1 MQQKFALSSVE
12 KNKIE
17 KLLYKSEAGSNQW
30 LLAQILLMRNAGV
43 KFSQIAAL
51 LSISS
56 NSAQYVV
63 RRYLKLGLYQTFAT
77 TLINTKDAAFDE
89 YSDVELDEL
98 EDDNVSF
105 SDESSQQQYAKSQ
118 NTTSDSKQDSTFG
131 IILKY
136 SGQECPQVKTASL
149 RKNSLS
155 TTVLGYS
162 GQECPE
168 KWRSTSKQKSAT
180 PSFSH
185 PTALEQS
192 HGKEHYQNTNVSGD
206 ATSAPSHSNNS
217 YVPSYS
223 DMSSLLEIHPDV
235 EHGFTYQN
243 DSCTHLSTSSNENA
257 GSGRKFKGLFSNF
270 KNMFNRK
277 DSNPFDVDLHNL
289 NKQQSSNQAAF
300 NPNATVF
307 EDEVSSN
314 NSEYFCQR
322 SFNGSQGGAQDSFQ
336 DGSQD
341 TGRFGF
347 DNLWQA
353 AQQPHTN
360 YVVETDAQ
368 GKLKQDRF
376 NHFENGA
383 KPHHEQTD
391 PQSSHSV
398 KGRAQNFLSRNFK
411 HSPLSVFS
419 ANSQPSAQPSLF
431 PKMPDMQIP
440 KPQMPSMP
448 NMNSPYGESYDEPYD
463 MSHDTAYSAELGME
477 QGSKFDRTPEFDGS
491 SMYDRVPDFKK
502 SSSYDGASE
511 FDGTSK
517 YKVTPEF
524 DKPSMYDRALES
536 DVTNKFTKL
545 FKGILSNDPEPDT
558 YSVADG
564 FDENTLINGD
574 DNSKTDY
581 LYHNKVHLSS
591 QQKDY
596 LEHIVASSEERAL
609 DYSRWLKSKAILLCA
624 QGYSNIQIAKILGLD
639 HTRVSRIRSTF
650 VQQGLDKLLNVTSDI
665 LSSPVYRNRVKGLIL
680 HLISKSPQE
689 FGYKNTVW
697 TGALIQDYLWR
708 HCEELNM
715 PDLLDMQG
723 AYALRLIAQLI
734 KEFPEQKFYIRKCDL
749 QTPSDKE
756 KDGIFE
762 Y

>member
-1 MQQKFALSSVE
+1 MQQKFALSSGE

-98 EDDNVSF
+98 EDDNTSF
-105 SDESSQQQYAKSQ
+105 SDESSQQQYANFQK
-118 NTTSDSKQDSTFG
+118 TTSDSKQDSTFG

-136 SGQECPQVKTASL
+136 SGQEYPQVKTASP
-149 RKNSLS
+149 RKKSLS

-168 KWRSTSKQKSAT
+168 EWPASKQKSVI
-180 PSFSH
+180 PSFGH
-185 PTALEQS
+185 PTALEQCQ
-192 HGKEHYQNTNVSGD
+192 GKEQYQNTNASGD
-206 ATSAPSHSNNS
+206 ATSNHSHSNNS

-223 DMSSLLEIHPDV
+223 DMSSSLELLPDV
-235 EHGFTYQN
+235 EHGFTHQN
-243 DSCTHLSTSSNENA
+243 DSCTHLSISSNEKA

-277 DSNPFDVDLHNL
+277 DSDHFDADLHNL
-289 NKQQSSNQAAF
+289 NKQQSSNQAVF

-314 NSEYFCQR
+314 NSEHLCQR
-322 SFNGSQGGAQDSFQ
+322 SFIGSQDGFQDGAQD
-336 DGSQD
+336 
-341 TGRFGF
+341 TCRFGF

-360 YVVETDAQ
+360 YDVESYAQ
-368 GKLKQDRF
+368 DKLKQDRF
-376 NHFENGA
+376 NHFEDEA
-383 KPHHEQTD
+383 MPHHEQTD

-398 KGRAQNFLSRNFK
+398 QGRTQNFLSRNFK

-431 PKMPDMQIP
+431 PKMPDIHIP

-448 NMNSPYGESYDEPYD
+448 NMNSPYGDSYDEPYE
-463 MSHDTAYSAELGME
+463 MRHETTYSAELGME

-491 SMYDRVPDFKK
+491 SMYDRATDFEK

-511 FDGTSK
+511 FDETSK

-524 DKPSMYDRALES
+524 DKPSMYDRTLES

-545 FKGILSNDPEPDT
+545 FKGILSNDPEADT

-564 FDENTLINGD
+564 LDETTTLINGD

-609 DYSRWLKSKAILLCA
+609 DYSRWLKSKALLLCA

-689 FGYKNTVW
+689 FGYKNAVW